1 MTQQQRIYVYDIPS
15 IPDCTHHSLVTLC
28 GDNVKEHINCSFEHL
43 LRMVSNFE
51 QDQIALAIR
60 FVFSPQTNGGVRH
73 RLRLKLAVRIGEDI
87 SEQVVRQLIDVGP
100 LSEFYTKQCTAANC
114 GAELRISAADCH
126 REHCP
131 GPLRLEAEEFEIKDF
146 PCVCEVIRKEN
157 RIESAVPYEFN
168 RYAPRVGFYYSPCK
182 FEAHR
187 DNDFLMLDAM
197 LSKVT
202 EECVIEFAIHP
213 VDAND
218 DIDGH
223 YLYVRHL
230 MAVNAYGND
239 VYIGREDCESDA
251 PSPIYGQNT
260 SFGAEDSKKK
270 DPVADD
276 VLRDQ
281 QEFHEM
287 LRRPLL
293 LFNIKVFAESEI
305 VARTIASLVAE
316 SGFKGGRY
324 FLLSYGSEGDLKQ
337 RDSVAKSLEDST
349 LMRASCH
356 VMNRQIWSDDMPEE
370 WKRLARVCRLATVDE
385 LLGVIRLP
393 IGGHGSP
400 RCIRKTT
407 DPVDTPT
414 RSEIMADILLGY
426 DLESEEPSCG
436 APSGLNDLSGLFTD
450 PQPKNVELRLPVKAL
465 TKHMFVAG
473 VPGSGKTTAIFNLL
487 VQLSR
492 LNVPFLVIE
501 PAKTEYRILKTLE
514 EHPDQAVRAM
524 ASRLRIY
531 TPGNEGVSPLRFNP
545 LAYPEGIT
553 LDEHIGQVLACF
565 EASMPMYG
573 PLQALIAEAVEAVY
587 EAAKPGQFPRMVNL
601 AEAAR
606 DLMGQKDYDSEVKG
620 NLRAAI
626 EVRLGLLTR
635 RVMGRIFEARD
646 CIPSVEELLQYPT
659 IIEMDYLPQNIACL
673 LTLFLLSAVRERIR
687 VEPDRRKK
695 RLHHVIVVE
704 EAHNIVGRTGQATA
718 SENVVDPK
726 AFAAQYVSRMLA
738 EMRAL
743 GEGIVIADQLPTTVA
758 PEVVKNTGTKLAHRL
773 VSNEDREDLG
783 GAMLLGNSEIEEIAR
798 LSPGEAYYYTE
809 ALYRP
814 RRVRG
819 LNAVEYLRID
829 EGSPTGTRI
838 LPFIANEEWYKDGL
852 IRRAHCTISSIQDKY
867 FTGFYDVLSEAS
879 RMLLT
884 IKSNTDATR
893 QLEDPHQR
901 ADGLL
906 SLSADIVEI
915 KKEFDQVHEAL
926 RREIALNQQRIEQ
939 ASEID
944 TDLDSRYVKM
954 LERYNSDVLSQ
965 YNETVDLID
974 HLLKE
979 TEGLSV
985 A

>member
-15 IPDCTHHSLVTLC
+15 IPDCTHHSLVMLC
-28 GDNVKEHINCSFEHL
+28 GGNVKEHINRSFEHL
-43 LRMVSNFE
+43 LRMVSNFK

-60 FVFSPQTNGGVRH
+60 FVFSPQTSNGVRH
-73 RLRLKLAVRIGEDI
+73 RLRLKLAVRTGEDV
-87 SEQVVRQLIDVGP
+87 SEQVVRQLIEVGP
-100 LSEFYTKQCTAANC
+100 LSEFYNKRCTAPGC
-114 GAELRISAADCH
+114 GAELKMSAADCPG
-126 REHCP
+126 ENCP
-131 GPLRLEAEEFEIKDF
+131 GPLRLEAEEFKIREF

-157 RIESAVPYEFN
+157 RIESAVPHEFN

-202 EECVIEFAIHP
+202 EECVVEFSIHP

-251 PSPIYGQNT
+251 PSLMDGQNT
-260 SFGAEDSKKK
+260 PLAAEDSKKK

-281 QEFHEM
+281 QDFHEM

-324 FLLSYGSEGDLKQ
+324 FLLPYGCDGDLRQ
-337 RDSVAKSLEDST
+337 QASVARSLEDST

-370 WKRLARVCRLATVDE
+370 WKRLARICRLATVDE

-400 RCIRKTT
+400 RCIRKST

-414 RSEIMADILLGY
+414 RSGIAADILLGY
-426 DLESEEPSCG
+426 DLESEEPTWG
-436 APSGLNDLSGLFTD
+436 ALSGLDDLSGLFTD
-450 PQPKNVELRLPVKAL
+450 AQPKNVELRLPVKAL

-501 PAKTEYRILKTLE
+501 PAKTEYRILKTLKK
-514 EHPDQAVRAM
+514 HPDEAVRAM

-531 TPGNEGVSPLRFNP
+531 TPGNEGISPLRFNP

-565 EASMPMYG
+565 EASMPMGG
-573 PLQALIAEAVEAVY
+573 PLQALIAEAIEAVY
-587 EAAKPGQFPRMVNL
+587 EAAEPGQFPRMVDL
-601 AEAAR
+601 AESAR
-606 DLMGQKDYDSEVKG
+606 NLMGQKDYDSEVKG

-635 RVMGRIFEARD
+635 RAMGRVFEARE
-646 CIPSVEELLQYPT
+646 CIPSVEDLLQYPT

-687 VEPDRRKK
+687 VGTDRCK
-695 RLHHVIVVE
+695 RGLHHIIVIE
-704 EAHNIVGRTGQATA
+704 EAHNIVGRTGKAVA
-718 SENVVDPK
+718 SEDGADPR

-743 GEGIVIADQLPTTVA
+743 GEGIVIADQLPSAVA

-783 GAMLLGNSEIEEIAR
+783 GAMLLDGLQIEEIAR

-809 ALYRP
+809 DLYRP

-838 LPFIANEEWYKDGL
+838 LPFLENEEWYRQGL
-852 IRRAHCTISSIQDKY
+852 VHRAHCAINSIQD
-867 FTGFYDVLSEAS
+867 TSLARFYDACSEAA
-879 RMLLT
+879 RMLVT
-884 IKSNTDATR
+884 ITSNIEAVK
-893 QLEDPHQR
+893 QLEGPERR
-901 ADGLL
+901 ADSLL
-906 SLSADIVEI
+906 SLRADLVEI
-915 KKEFDQVHEAL
+915 KTDFIQTYYTL
-926 RREIALNQQRIEQ
+926 RKDIARNEPSLQQAGQ
-939 ASEID
+939 ID
-944 TDLDSRYVKM
+944 TKLDGRYTTL
-954 LERYNSDVLSQ
+954 LERHDSDVLPQ
-965 YNETVDLID
+965 YNETVGLMDSLIRNVEDLS
-974 HLLKE
+974 
-979 TEGLSV
+979 T